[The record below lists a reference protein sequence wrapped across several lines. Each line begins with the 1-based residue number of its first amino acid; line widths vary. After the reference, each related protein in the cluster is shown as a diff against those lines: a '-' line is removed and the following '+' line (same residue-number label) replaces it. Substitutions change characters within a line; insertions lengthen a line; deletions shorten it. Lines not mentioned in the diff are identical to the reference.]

1 LQKQIKE
8 LKAKMAEVK
17 AALKRKTKATT
28 AEPEKENK
36 VEVQRHASC
45 WRVQIVAVVTADD

>member
-1 LQKQIKE
+1 
-8 LKAKMAEVK
+8 MAEVK

-28 AEPEKENK
+28 AEPKKENK

-45 WRVQIVAVVTADD
+45 WKVQIVAVVTADD